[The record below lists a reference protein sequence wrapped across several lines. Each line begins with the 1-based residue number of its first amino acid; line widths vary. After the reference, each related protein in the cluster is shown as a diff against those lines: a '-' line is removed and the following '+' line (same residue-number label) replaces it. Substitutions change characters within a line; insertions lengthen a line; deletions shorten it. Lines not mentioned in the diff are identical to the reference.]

1 MSRHHTFL
9 SLAVLVLVCPTAR
22 AADDLDDLQEKAIK
36 AAVRGIAPCVVQIET
51 TGGAD
56 LPGPGGMIRKGTG
69 PTTGLIVASD
79 GYVISSAFNFANKPS
94 SIIIKVPGHKERYVA
109 KAIATDTTRMLTLLK
124 IDASGLPLPIAAPKA
139 ETKIGQTALAIGR
152 SLVGD
157 VDKTPSVSVGI
168 VSAVNR
174 IWGKALQ
181 TDAKVSPTNY
191 GGPLLDLQ
199 CRVLGVLVPASPR
212 AEGETAGFEWYDS
225 GIGFAIPLED
235 VFAVLPRLKQG
246 KDLKKGMLGVT
257 MQNQDSYGPPAI
269 VGTVLPGSAAEQF
282 GIKPG
287 DTITALDGHPV
298 ASHAQLMHQLGTKY
312 EGDLVAVTLLRD
324 KKEIKLEA
332 VKLGSEVAAFGQAFL
347 GILPM
352 RDDPEPGVEIRYV
365 YPKSPADAAKLKEG
379 DRIMKIGRTP
389 PPGQPQVM
397 QPIQGRDQLL
407 ALLDAAPP
415 GLELKFE
422 VTRKE
427 GKKTETVSIKLGEMP
442 EAVPE
447 KLPEKATAKKAL
459 TKPKQAGPPMP
470 MPKKDKDDEDKKD
483 DKKDD
488 KKKPETGL
496 LKRTNAAA
504 DHSYW
509 VYVPEDY
516 DPNVSYALVIWLH
529 PVGKSKD
536 KDVEDFTD
544 AWDSYCKDNHVIMIG
559 PKAENETG
567 WLPSEADFIQ
577 EAVKTVM
584 DAYTIDH
591 RRVVA
596 HGMGLGGQM
605 AYYLGFHNRA
615 LVRGVA
621 TSGAALTSAPKERV
635 ANQPLSFFLVAG
647 GKDPLKDAIKET
659 KTKLAEY
666 KYSALLRELPNLGH
680 EYLDV
685 PTLEELVRWIDALD
699 RM

>member
-1 MSRHHTFL
+1 MSWRYPFL
-9 SLAVLVLVCPTAR
+9 TLAVCVLAGPSGR

-36 AAVRGIAPCVVQIET
+36 AAVQRVAPCVVQIET
-51 TGGAD
+51 SGGAD

-69 PTTGLIVASD
+69 PTTGLVVAAD
-79 GYVISSAFNFANKPS
+79 GYVVSSAFNFANKPS

-124 IDASGLPLPIAAPKA
+124 IDVNGLPLPTAAPKA
-139 ETKIGQTALAIGR
+139 ETKIGQTALAVGR
-152 SLVGD
+152 TLVGD

-174 IWGKALQ
+174 IWGKAIQ

-191 GGPLLDLQ
+191 GGPLLDLEG
-199 CRVLGVLVPASPR
+199 RVLGVLVPASPR

-246 KDLKKGMLGVT
+246 KDLKKGMLGIT
-257 MQNQDSYGPPAI
+257 MQSQDSYGAPAT
-269 VGTVLPGSAAEQF
+269 VGTVQPGSAAEQS

-287 DTITALDGHPV
+287 DVITGVDGHPV
-298 ASHAQLMHQLGTKY
+298 ASHSQLMHQLGSKY
-312 EGDLVAVTLLRD
+312 EGDVVALTLLRD
-324 KKEIKLEA
+324 KKEVKLEA
-332 VKLGSEVAAFGQAFL
+332 VKLGGAVAAYGQSFL

-365 YPKSPADAAKLKEG
+365 YPKSPAEGANLKEG
-379 DRIMKIGRTP
+379 DRLMKIGRVP
-389 PPGQPQVM
+389 APGQPQVM
-397 QPIQGRDQLL
+397 QPIQGRDHLL
-407 ALLDAAPP
+407 ALLDAVPP

-427 GKKTETVSIKLGEMP
+427 GKKTETVTIKLGD
-442 EAVPE
+442 VPE
-447 KLPEKATAKKAL
+447 MVPAKLPETATAGKAL
-459 TKPKQAGPPMP
+459 AKPKPAGPPMP
-470 MPKKDKDDEDKKD
+470 PMPKDKGEEEKKD
-483 DKKDD
+483 DKKEE

-509 VYVPEDY
+509 IYVPEDY

-544 AWDSYCKDNHVIMIG
+544 AWDSYCKDNHIILVG

-567 WLPSEADFIQ
+567 WLPSETDFIQ
-577 EAVKTVM
+577 ETVKNVM
-584 DAYTIDH
+584 ENYTIDH

-605 AYYLGFHNRA
+605 AYYLGFHNRD

-621 TSGAALTSAPKERV
+621 TSGAALTSTPKERV

-659 KTKLAEY
+659 KTKLVEY
-666 KYSALLRELPNLGH
+666 KYPVLLRELPNLGH

-685 PTLEELVRWIDALD
+685 PTLDELVRWIDSLD
-699 RM
+699 RL

>member
-1 MSRHHTFL
+1 
-9 SLAVLVLVCPTAR
+9 
-22 AADDLDDLQEKAIK
+22 
-36 AAVRGIAPCVVQIET
+36 
-51 TGGAD
+51 
-56 LPGPGGMIRKGTG
+56 
-69 PTTGLIVASD
+69 
-79 GYVISSAFNFANKPS
+79 
-94 SIIIKVPGHKERYVA
+94 
-109 KAIATDTTRMLTLLK
+109 
-124 IDASGLPLPIAAPKA
+124 
-139 ETKIGQTALAIGR
+139 
-152 SLVGD
+152 
-157 VDKTPSVSVGI
+157 
-168 VSAVNR
+168 
-174 IWGKALQ
+174 
-181 TDAKVSPTNY
+181 
-191 GGPLLDLQ
+191 
-199 CRVLGVLVPASPR
+199 
-212 AEGETAGFEWYDS
+212 
-225 GIGFAIPLED
+225 
-235 VFAVLPRLKQG
+235 
-246 KDLKKGMLGVT
+246 
-257 MQNQDSYGPPAI
+257 
-269 VGTVLPGSAAEQF
+269 
-282 GIKPG
+282 
-287 DTITALDGHPV
+287 
-298 ASHAQLMHQLGTKY
+298 
-312 EGDLVAVTLLRD
+312 
-324 KKEIKLEA
+324 
-332 VKLGSEVAAFGQAFL
+332 
-347 GILPM
+347 
-352 RDDPEPGVEIRYV
+352 
-365 YPKSPADAAKLKEG
+365 
-379 DRIMKIGRTP
+379 
-389 PPGQPQVM
+389 
-397 QPIQGRDQLL
+397 
-407 ALLDAAPP
+407 
-415 GLELKFE
+415 
-422 VTRKE
+422 
-427 GKKTETVSIKLGEMP
+427 MP

-470 MPKKDKDDEDKKD
+470 MPKKDKDEEEKKD

-577 EAVKTVM
+577 EAVKNVM
-584 DAYTIDH
+584 DTYTIDH

-635 ANQPLSFFLVAG
+635 ANQPLSFFLVTG